1 VKGNIHLNED
11 DDEEEEE
18 KEDDGEFDRVQF
30 SPVKPAKDD
39 TERLSLAVK
48 DIDIDA

>member
-1 VKGNIHLNED
+1 VKGNILLNE

-18 KEDDGEFDRVQF
+18 KDDDGEFDRVQF

-48 DIDIDA
+48 NIDIDA